1 MNHNNINKTKN
12 IIYFLSYCGLLPF
25 VITLLVSIL
34 GSKELNSYS
43 IIMFVSYGAV
53 ILGFIGAVHWGFL
66 LESKPIKGKGLLL
79 SISVLPSLIGWFAL
93 IIPTPVA
100 LLILCITY
108 PLLFIYERYSTL
120 NILLP
125 GWYMLMRLKLTIIV
139 TILIFIALNAVCYMD
154 V

>member
-1 MNHNNINKTKN
+1 MNHKNINKTKN

-53 ILGFIGAVHWGFL
+53 IIGFIGAVHWGFL
-66 LESKPIKGKGLLL
+66 LESKSIQRQGLLL

-93 IIPTPVA
+93 ISPIPFA
-100 LLILCITY
+100 LLILCIMY
-108 PLLFIYERYSTL
+108 PLLFIYERHSVL
-120 NILLP
+120 NTLLP
-125 GWYMLMRLKLTIIV
+125 KWYMLMRLKLTIMV
-139 TILIFIALNAVCYMD
+139 TIFIFIALNAVCYID